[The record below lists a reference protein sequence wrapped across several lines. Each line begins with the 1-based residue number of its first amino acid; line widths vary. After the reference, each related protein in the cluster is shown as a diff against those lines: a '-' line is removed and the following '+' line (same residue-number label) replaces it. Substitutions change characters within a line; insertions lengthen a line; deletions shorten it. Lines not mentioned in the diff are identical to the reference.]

1 MINEKP
7 EIQKAIDDLTIA
19 LSEYKIAVYESII
32 ASNQRII
39 ETLMEKLEKI
49 EIKEAKYIRLIMED
63 DNYDKRILGKGDDK

>member
-32 ASNQRII
+32 ESNQRII

-49 EIKEAKYIRLIMED
+49 EIKEAKYIRLSMEND
-63 DNYDKRILGKGDDK
+63 SK

>member
-1 MINEKP
+1 MTNEKP

-32 ASNQRII
+32 ESNQRII

-63 DNYDKRILGKGDDK
+63 DDYYKRILGRGEDK

>member
-1 MINEKP
+1 MTNEKP

-32 ASNQRII
+32 ESNQRII

-63 DNYDKRILGKGDDK
+63 DDYYKRILGREDDK

>member
-39 ETLMEKLEKI
+39 EELMEKLEKI
-49 EIKEAKYIRLIMED
+49 EIKEAKYIRLSMED
-63 DNYDKRILGKGDDK
+63 DGKESK

>member
-32 ASNQRII
+32 ESNQRII

-49 EIKEAKYIRLIMED
+49 EIKEAKYIRLSMED
-63 DNYDKRILGKGDDK
+63 DGK

>member
-32 ASNQRII
+32 ESNQRII
-39 ETLMEKLEKI
+39 ETLMEKLK
-49 EIKEAKYIRLIMED
+49 KYEQGRD
-63 DNYDKRILGKGDDK
+63 

>member
-32 ASNQRII
+32 ESNQRII
-39 ETLMEKLEKI
+39 QELMEKLEKI
-49 EIKEAKYIRLIMED
+49 EIKEAKYIRLSME
-63 DNYDKRILGKGDDK
+63 NDDK

>member
-32 ASNQRII
+32 ESNQRII

-49 EIKEAKYIRLIMED
+49 EIKEAKYIRLSMED
-63 DNYDKRILGKGDDK
+63 DSK